1 MYGDAMEGSKNLM
14 IVKTCQSTQP
24 LLDLQFQLDDRCA
37 QAGGLSEA
45 SGIPVTPLTREIVFL
60 VKTDGHF
67 DNTWHPELFV
77 CRSPRK
83 FMLNLFGELLLA
95 PVEVGQCKFCW
106 IPWQVHLEE
115 GSS

>member
-1 MYGDAMEGSKNLM
+1 MCICNMYSDAMEGSKDLM

-45 SGIPVTPLTREIVFL
+45 SGIPVTPRTREIVFL

-67 DNTWHPELFV
+67 DNTWHPELSV
-77 CRSPRK
+77 GRSPRK
-83 FMLNLFGELLLA
+83 FMLEFVWETSPG
-95 PVEVGQCKFCW
+95 PC
-106 IPWQVHLEE
+106 
-115 GSS
+115 